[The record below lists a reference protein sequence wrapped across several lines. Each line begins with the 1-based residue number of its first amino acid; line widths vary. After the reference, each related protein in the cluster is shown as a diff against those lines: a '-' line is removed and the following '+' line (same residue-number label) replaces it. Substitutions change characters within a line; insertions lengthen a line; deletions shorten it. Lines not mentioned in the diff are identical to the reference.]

1 MARSIASIDPAK
13 PGVGGS
19 RVSEGTVHV
28 IGAGLAGLAAAVALC
43 GGTRR
48 VVLHEGARQAGGR
61 CRSYHDATLGMTID
75 NGNHLLLSG
84 NEEARAF
91 LRRVGADDQMKGP
104 PGADFPFVD
113 LASGERWTLRPNAGR
128 VPWWIFA
135 PDRRV
140 PGTSASDYLGLVR
153 LMRASP
159 AATIGE
165 TMACRGILYD
175 RLWQPLLLAALN
187 TDPPESSASL
197 AGAVVRKTL
206 AKGGAACRPLIAADG
221 LGAAFVDPALAF
233 LRNGGADIRLDHS
246 LRALRFADA
255 GLAAG
260 PCAAGP
266 GGGGADDGVVLAVPA
281 PVAAALLPGLD
292 VPRRFRSIV
301 NAHFKL
307 APPPALPPITGV
319 INGTVEWVFAFSDRL
334 SITISGADRL
344 LDVPRDELIHT
355 LWSDVRRATGI
366 DAPLPPWQIIREKRA
381 TFAATPE
388 EDARRPGT
396 RTRFANLVLAG
407 DWTAT
412 GLPAT
417 IEGSIHSGN
426 RAAAALRGQAVSAQ
440 ERRAAAA
447 A

>member
-1 MARSIASIDPAK
+1 MSEGA
-13 PGVGGS
+13 VH
-19 RVSEGTVHV
+19 EGTVHV
-28 IGAGLAGLAAAVALC
+28 VGAGLAGLAAAVALC
-43 GGTRR
+43 GGRRR

-84 NEEARAF
+84 NDEARAF
-91 LRRVGADDQMKGP
+91 LRRIGADDRVTGP

-128 VPWWIFA
+128 LPWWIFA
-135 PDRRV
+135 RGRRV
-140 PGTSASDYLGLVR
+140 PGTKAGDYLGLVS
-153 LMRASP
+153 LMRAGR

-165 TMACRGILYD
+165 TMACRGLLYD

-187 TDPPESSASL
+187 TDPPESSAAL
-197 AGAVVRKTL
+197 AGAVIRKTL

-221 LGAAFVDPALAF
+221 LGAAFVDPALAY
-233 LRNGGADIRLDHS
+233 LRNGGADVRLDHA
-246 LRALRFADA
+246 LRALRLEGDALAALEFAD
-255 GLAAG
+255 G
-260 PCAAGP
+260 PVAL
-266 GGGGADDGVVLAVPA
+266 GADDRVVLAVPA
-281 PVAAALLPGLD
+281 AVAAGLLPGLD
-292 VPRRFRSIV
+292 VPRSFRSIV

-307 APPPALPPITGV
+307 TPPPTLAPITGLV
-319 INGTVEWVFAFSDRL
+319 NGTVEWIFAFPDRI

-344 LDVPRDELIHT
+344 LDVPRDELVQT

-381 TFAATPE
+381 TFAATPA
-388 EDARRPGT
+388 EDRRRPGT
-396 RTRFANLVLAG
+396 RTRFANLMLAG

-426 RAAAALRGQAVSAQ
+426 RAAAAYA
-440 ERRAAAA
+440 
-447 A
+447 

>member
-1 MARSIASIDPAK
+1 MSGVVDPIGQGHRGSPASQ
-13 PGVGGS
+13 
-19 RVSEGTVHV
+19 GTVHV
-28 IGAGLAGLAAAVALC
+28 VGAGLAGLAAAVALRDC
-43 GGTRR
+43 ARR

-84 NEEARAF
+84 NDEARAF
-91 LRRVGADDQMKGP
+91 LRTVGADDQMKGP

-128 VPWWIFA
+128 LPWWVFA
-135 PDRRV
+135 PARRV
-140 PGTSASDYLGLVR
+140 PGTRAGDYLGLAR
-153 LMRASP
+153 LLRAGRE
-159 AATIGE
+159 ATIGE
-165 TMACRGILYD
+165 TMACRGLLYD

-187 TDPPESSASL
+187 TDPPESSAAL
-197 AGAVVRKTL
+197 AGAIIRKTL

-221 LGAAFVDPALAF
+221 LGAAFVDPALAY
-233 LRNGGADIRLDHS
+233 LRDGGATIRLDHS
-246 LRALRFADA
+246 LRGLRIEGDALTGLDFAD
-255 GLAAG
+255 G
-260 PCAAGP
+260 PVALGT
-266 GGGGADDGVVLAVPA
+266 DDRVILAVPA
-281 PVAAALLPGLD
+281 PVAAGLLPGLD
-292 VPRRFRSIV
+292 VPQNFRSIV

-307 APPPALPPITGV
+307 APPVGLPPITGLV
-319 INGTVEWVFAFSDRL
+319 NGTVEWIFAFPDRV

-344 LDVPRDELIHT
+344 LDVPRDELVHT

-381 TFAATPE
+381 TFAATPA

-396 RTRFANLVLAG
+396 RTRFANLMLAG

-426 RAAAALRGQAVSAQ
+426 RAAAALAGRMSNGAAV
-440 ERRAAAA
+440 RAAA
-447 A
+447 